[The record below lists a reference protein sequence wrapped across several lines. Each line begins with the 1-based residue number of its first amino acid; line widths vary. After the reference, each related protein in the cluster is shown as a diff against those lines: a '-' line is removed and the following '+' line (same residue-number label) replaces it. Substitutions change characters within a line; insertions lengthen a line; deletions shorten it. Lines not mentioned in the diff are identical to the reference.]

1 MTAYGIVQ
9 QVWPRGLTPFH
20 QHFAVFEILAHLEFM
35 QRRGRVSA
43 QARNGGALYWEP
55 AALAS

>member
-20 QHFAVFEILAHLEFM
+20 QNFAVFEILAHLEFM

-55 AALAS
+55 VA